1 MSDRREPDTAAIVC
15 RLAAS
20 NRGARRTHAVAEL
33 SDAGE
38 TDKWLTAM
46 ARDPAGPDLAAG
58 PPPQAATG
66 RSAAERWLG
75 DRRWLPAVLVL
86 AVAVVVGALLAL
98 SLSGSSTNTNAPGPA
113 VRVGQ
118 SSLGKILINSS
129 GLTFYMYTHDKR
141 GLSACTEACARVWP
155 PAIAAG
161 TPTAAAGVSR
171 AKLTTIKRS
180 DHRTQLAYNGHP
192 LYTFSEDTRKGQA
205 GGEGFLGAWF
215 MLSPA
220 GRPVKKPGSVAP
232 SSGY

>member
-1 MSDRREPDTAAIVC
+1 
-15 RLAAS
+15 
-20 NRGARRTHAVAEL
+20 
-33 SDAGE
+33 
-38 TDKWLTAM
+38 
-46 ARDPAGPDLAAG
+46 LAAG

-66 RSAAERWLG
+66 RSAAERRLG
-75 DRRWLPAVLVL
+75 ARRWLPAGVAL
-86 AVAVVVGALLAL
+86 AVGVAVGALLAL
-98 SLSGSSTNTNAPGPA
+98 SLSGSSSKTHAPGPA

-118 SSLGKILINSS
+118 SSLGKILVSSS

-141 GLSACTEACARVWP
+141 DVSFCTEACAGVWP

-161 TPTAAAGVSR
+161 TPTAAAGVSG

-220 GRPVKKPGSVAP
+220 GRPVKKPGSVAAP
-232 SSGY
+232 SGY

>member
-1 MSDRREPDTAAIVC
+1 M
-15 RLAAS
+15 
-20 NRGARRTHAVAEL
+20 
-33 SDAGE
+33 
-38 TDKWLTAM
+38 
-46 ARDPAGPDLAAG
+46 AAG
-58 PPPQAATG
+58 PPPQGATG
-66 RSAAERWLG
+66 RLAAARRL
-75 DRRWLPAVLVL
+75 DARRWLPAGVAL
-86 AVAVVVGALLAL
+86 AVAVAVGVLLAL
-98 SLSGSSTNTNAPGPA
+98 SLSGSSTKTNAQGPA
-113 VRVGQ
+113 VRVGR
-118 SSLGKILINSS
+118 SSMGKILVNSS

-141 GLSACTEACARVWP
+141 DVSICTEACARVWP

-220 GRPVKKPGSVAP
+220 GRPVKKPGSAAP